1 MVARPSSGHRVGR
14 APTRTRARAG
24 SRRARDGAGRRSGIA
39 ARTSA
44 ATTKRRRSR
53 ASSIAGRRNATSPS
67 RCPVDCPT
75 RYGIRQ
81 NTTPPTSA
89 AGRETSS
96 VRSHQHVSGPA
107 STNVRST
114 TRSYDQTFPNRAASG
129 QYGRPSSQP
138 WRFGGAWASGRKEY
152 GSAGAR
158 RRARA
163 DDRRARSS
171 SRAAGGR
178 RRPPLRARPRGGRG
192 SAPRRAG
199 SPARSPRARR
209 PSTARAP
216 RERSGCD
223 RRPRGDDRIGR
234 RPLEL
239 ATHCCKRSSRST
251 TPGRAESRSASGTAR
266 RRSTPCGCACRPT

>member
-1 MVARPSSGHRVGR
+1 MELAGERDRGEDERRHDEAPPLEREQHRGQEERDEPEQMPGR
-14 APTRTRARAG
+14 LPDPVRHQAEHHAADECGRTRDVERAQPPARERPG
-24 SRRARDGAGRRSGIA
+24 EHEREEHDEVVRPDVPEQRRQA
-39 ARTSA
+39 ASTGGPAASPGGSA
-44 ATTKRRRSR
+44 APRPR
-53 ASSIAGRRNATSPS
+53 GGTS
-67 RCPVDCPT
+67 T
-75 RYGIRQ
+75 
-81 NTTPPTSA
+81 
-89 AGRETSS
+89 
-96 VRSHQHVSGPA
+96 
-107 STNVRST
+107 
-114 TRSYDQTFPNRAASG
+114 
-129 QYGRPSSQP
+129 GRP
-138 WRFGGAWASGRKEY
+138 
-152 GSAGAR
+152 GAR

-178 RRPPLRARPRGGRG
+178 RRPPRRARPRGGRG